1 MVDLRRWDWQAGK
14 LVNDPLPEDPLP
26 EREEQ
31 EAKPAREEEEDYGWR
46 PWD

>member
-14 LVNDPLPEDPLP
+14 LVNDPPEDPLP

-31 EAKPAREEEEDYGWR
+31 EANPAREEEDYGWR

>member
-14 LVNDPLPEDPLP
+14 LVNYPLQEDPLP

-31 EAKPAREEEEDYGWR
+31 EAKPARDGEDYGWR